1 MTMAITILRAPQALI
16 TCLGLGIKGEPF
28 EASQLRYHRIVLMT
42 DADVDGAHIRTLL
55 LTFLY
60 RYQRSVIDDGYVY
73 IAYPPLY
80 KVRRHA
86 HPSQSH
92 TVLVFSAPARS
103 RLDLGSI
110 SARSRQVRQ
119 RSKTR
124 YAYSDEQLRSL
135 LAELSG
141 KPTVQRFKG
150 LGEMMPAE
158 LWSTTMDPSTRMLK
172 RVTVED
178 AAQADRVFSILMG
191 SNIAPRKA
199 FITEQAES
207 LDWDMLDI

>member
-1 MTMAITILRAPQALI
+1 M
-16 TCLGLGIKGEPF
+16 
-28 EASQLRYHRIVLMT
+28 
-42 DADVDGAHIRTLL
+42 
-55 LTFLY
+55 
-60 RYQRSVIDDGYVY
+60 
-73 IAYPPLY
+73 
-80 KVRRHA
+80 
-86 HPSQSH
+86 
-92 TVLVFSAPARS
+92 
-103 RLDLGSI
+103 
-110 SARSRQVRQ
+110 RQ

-199 FITEQAES
+199 FITEQAET
-207 LDWDMLDI
+207 LDWTLLDL